1 MIPSFLSTKIEPSH
15 NLRQEASKILNP
27 GFRELSEHRGWASH
41 KSIYGRRVGWGRD
54 VRVGSSLTQH
64 IYSDLQAWVGFA
76 VLWGEFVRCFFFLL
90 LLFGRGGGRAFSV
103 VQSETI
109 CRGMPTS
116 PWRRCPRV
124 PGHVN
129 RYLRERKT
137 LIVRVILSVWDV
149 REIILSS
156 TGERENVTA
165 VGSTVGPHTHT

>member
-1 MIPSFLSTKIEPSH
+1 MCGGEPHPTYIQRLASVGRVCSFMGGICAL
-15 NLRQEASKILNP
+15 
-27 GFRELSEHRGWASH
+27 
-41 KSIYGRRVGWGRD
+41 
-54 VRVGSSLTQH
+54 
-64 IYSDLQAWVGFA
+64 
-76 VLWGEFVRCFFFLL
+76 FFFL

-137 LIVRVILSVWDV
+137 LIVRVILSV
-149 REIILSS
+149 
-156 TGERENVTA
+156 
-165 VGSTVGPHTHT
+165 